1 MSLRSPSLLLARS
14 VILLVGSAAFAAP
27 SPVVVDFNYDIRP
40 ILSAKCYACHGQD
53 EAARKAKLRLDVRED
68 ALREHDDGT
77 PIVPGDTK
85 ASSLVQRITTHDEE
99 EIMPPP
105 KEGQPLT
112 AHEIH
117 LLTRWIAEGA
127 EYRPH
132 WAWQAPQR
140 PAVPESG
147 RSGPDGPSGLRNPID
162 HFILARVKAAGLH
175 ASPEAD
181 RHTLLRRASLDLT
194 GLPPSPEE
202 VATFIADTAP
212 EAYERAVDRLLASP
226 RFGEKWAR
234 LWLDLA
240 RYADSTGYGS
250 DALRLNIWPYRDWV
264 IAAFNR
270 NLPYDKFTIEQLAG
284 DLLPQPSQEQL
295 VATAFHRNTMTNIE
309 GGTVDEE
316 YRVAAVKDRIATTAQ
331 VWMGLTLQCAQCHTH
346 KFDPISQREYYQ
358 TFAIFNQTEDS
369 DRKDEAPTLPLPP
382 TAEDI
387 ARKAALEAAVKDAE
401 EKLAA
406 AQAKSDAELVE
417 WEAGLDKEKAPA
429 EIAAILAVAP
439 EQRDAAQKKKLVE
452 HHRALVP
459 AIGTLDKAAI
469 QKRKDLAAF
478 KSLAVPVLRELPAD
492 KRRETHLLTKGNYLA
507 PAEKLQPAVLTA
519 FGPVPEAPAP
529 TRLDFAQWLVSPAN
543 PLTARVAVNR
553 FWAQLFGTGIVETE
567 EDFGTQGALPS
578 HPELLDWLAVTFRS
592 GAEEG
597 GLAWDMKAL
606 LKLMVTSGTYRQSS
620 RVLPEHLEKDARNR
634 LLAHYP
640 RRRLEAE
647 QLRDQALAVAGLLS
661 PKIGGPSVYPPQP
674 EGLWRVAFNGGE
686 NAYKTSTGEDRYR
699 RGLYTIWRRTMP
711 YPSMTTFDAPSRES
725 CTLRRQ
731 PTNTPLQAFVTLND
745 PCFVECAQAF
755 ARRILKDGGATPEA
769 RLKWALETA
778 LARPATASQVASLG
792 RLLEAE
798 LAHYKEAAAD
808 AAKLA
813 ASATHP
819 LPAGADAAELA
830 AWTVVANTLLNLDA
844 FLTRS

>member
-1 MSLRSPSLLLARS
+1 MLLRSAALLLTAS
-14 VILLVGSAAFAAP
+14 AFLLFGSATAAP
-27 SPVVVDFNYDIRP
+27 PPVDFNYDIRP

-85 ASSLVQRITTHDEE
+85 ASALVQRITSHDPEE
-99 EIMPPP
+99 VMPPP

-112 AHEIH
+112 AREID
-117 LLTRWIAEGA
+117 LLSRWIAQGA
-127 EYRPH
+127 EYKQH
-132 WAWQAPQR
+132 WAWQAPVR
-140 PAVPESG
+140 PPLPAG
-147 RSGPDGPSGLRNPID
+147 GTNAKNGKNGNPID
-162 HFILARVKAAGLH
+162 AFVVARLQAAGLH

-181 RHTLLRRASLDLT
+181 RHTLLRRVSLDLT

-202 VATFIADTAP
+202 VAAFAGDTGP

-234 LWLDLA
+234 MWLDLA

-264 IAAFNR
+264 IQAFNR
-270 NLPYDKFTIEQLAG
+270 NLPYDQFTIEQLAG
-284 DLLPQPSQEQL
+284 DLLPNATQDQL
-295 VATAFHRNTMTNIE
+295 IATAFHRNTMTNIE

-358 TFAIFNQTEDS
+358 TYAIFNETEDA

-387 ARKAALEAAVKDAE
+387 AREAALKAGVADAE
-401 EKLAA
+401 QQLKT
-406 AQAKSDAELVE
+406 AQAASDDGLEK
-417 WEAGLDKEKAPA
+417 WEAGFDKSKASA
-429 EIAAILAVAP
+429 DVAAILGIPP
-439 EQRDAAQKKKLVE
+439 EQRDAAQKKKLLE
-452 HHRALVP
+452 YHRTLTPAL
-459 AIGTLDKAAI
+459 ADLDKKLAA
-469 QKRKDLAAF
+469 KRKELAAF
-478 KSLAVPVLRELPAD
+478 KPLAVPVMRELAAD

-507 PAEKLQPAVLTA
+507 PAELLQPAVLTA
-519 FGPVPEAPAP
+519 FGPVPETPAP
-529 TRLDFAQWLVSPAN
+529 TRLDFAQWLVSPEN

-592 GAEEG
+592 SAAEG

-606 LKLMVTSGTYRQSS
+606 LKLIVTSATYRQSS

-661 PKIGGPSVYPPQP
+661 PKLGGPSVYPPQP

-755 ARRILKDGGATPEA
+755 ARRIVKEGGATAEE
-769 RLKWALETA
+769 RVKWALETA
-778 LARPATASQVASLG
+778 LARPATEAQVASLA
-792 RLLEAE
+792 RLFEAE
-798 LAHYKEAAAD
+798 LAHYKEVAAD
-808 AAKLA
+808 ATKLA
-813 ASATHP
+813 TSATQP
-819 LPAGADAAELA
+819 LPAGADPVELA
-830 AWTVVANTLLNLDA
+830 AWTVVANTVLNLDA
-844 FLTRS
+844 FLTKS

>member
-1 MSLRSPSLLLARS
+1 MLLRSTLLLLAS
-14 VILLVGSAAFAAP
+14 SATFAAAAP
-27 SPVVVDFNYDIRP
+27 APVDFNYDIRP

-53 EAARKAKLRLDVRED
+53 GAARKAKLRLDVRED

-77 PIVPGDTK
+77 PIVPSDTK
-85 ASSLVQRITTHDEE
+85 ASALVQRITSHDPE

-112 AHEIH
+112 AREVD
-117 LLTRWIAEGA
+117 LLSRWIAQGA
-127 EYRPH
+127 EYKQH
-132 WAWQAPQR
+132 WAWQAPAR
-140 PAVPESG
+140 PPVPSVG
-147 RSGPDGPSGLRNPID
+147 SVRNPID
-162 HFILARVKAAGLH
+162 AFILARVQAAGLH

-181 RHTLLRRASLDLT
+181 RHTLLRRVSLDLT

-202 VATFIADTAP
+202 VLAFTSDAAP

-234 LWLDLA
+234 MWLDLA

-270 NLPYDKFTIEQLAG
+270 NLPYDRFTIEQLAG
-284 DLLPQPSQEQL
+284 DLLPQPAHDQL

-309 GGTVDEE
+309 GGTIDEE

-358 TFAIFNQTEDS
+358 TYAIFNQTEDA
-369 DRKDEAPTLPLPP
+369 DRKDEAPTLPMPP
-382 TAEDI
+382 IAEETAH
-387 ARKAALEAAVKDAE
+387 KAALETAVKDAE
-401 EKLAA
+401 QKLAE
-406 AQAKSDAELVE
+406 AQAKSDAELE
-417 WEAGLDKEKAPA
+417 TWEAGLDKEKAPA

-452 HHRALVP
+452 HHRALAP
-459 AIGTLDKAAI
+459 AIGTLDKALAT
-469 QKRKDLAAF
+469 KRKDLAAF
-478 KSLAVPVLRELPAD
+478 KPLAVPVMRELAAD

-507 PAEKLQPAVLTA
+507 PAEKLEPALLTA
-519 FGPVPEAPAP
+519 FGPAPEAPAP
-529 TRLDFAQWLVSPAN
+529 TRLEFAQWLVSPGN

-592 GAEEG
+592 SAAEG

-606 LKLMVTSGTYRQSS
+606 LKLIVTSATYRQSS

-634 LLAHYP
+634 LLSHYP
-640 RRRLEAE
+640 RHRLEAE

-661 PKIGGPSVYPPQP
+661 SKIGGPSVYPPQP

-755 ARRILKDGGATPEA
+755 ARRIVKDGGATPGS
-769 RLKWALETA
+769 RVRWALEVA
-778 LARPATASQVASLG
+778 LARPATEAQIASLS
-792 RLLEAE
+792 RLMEAE
-798 LAHYKEAAAD
+798 MAHFKEDAAD
-808 AAKLA
+808 ATKLA
-813 ASATHP
+813 TSATQP
-819 LPAGADAAELA
+819 LPAGADPVELA
-830 AWTVVANTLLNLDA
+830 AWTVVANTVLNLDA

>member
-1 MSLRSPSLLLARS
+1 MLSRSTLLLFAGPL
-14 VILLVGSAAFAAP
+14 LLVTGSGHVADAATP
-27 SPVVVDFNYDIRP
+27 PVDFNYDIRP

-53 EAARKAKLRLDVRED
+53 EAARKAKLRLDIRED
-68 ALREHDDGT
+68 ALKEHDDGT
-77 PIVPGDTK
+77 PIIPGNAK
-85 ASSLVQRITTHDEE
+85 ASALVQRITSHDPEE
-99 EIMPPP
+99 VMPPP
-105 KEGQPLT
+105 KEGEPLT
-112 AHEIH
+112 AREIG
-117 LLTRWIAEGA
+117 LLSRWIAEGA
-127 EYRPH
+127 EYKQH
-132 WAWQAPQR
+132 WAWQAPVR
-140 PAVPESG
+140 PSVPSV
-147 RSGPDGPSGLRNPID
+147 PSARNAID
-162 HFILARVKAAGLH
+162 TFILARVHAAGLR

-181 RHTLLRRASLDLT
+181 RHTLLRRVSLDLT
-194 GLPPSPEE
+194 GLPPSPAE
-202 VATFIADTAP
+202 VAAFVADTAP

-234 LWLDLA
+234 MWLDLA

-250 DALRLNIWPYRDWV
+250 DALRLNIWPYRDWL
-264 IAAFNR
+264 INAFNR
-270 NLPYDKFTIEQLAG
+270 NLPYDQFTIEQLAG
-284 DLLPQPSQEQL
+284 DLLPNATQDQII
-295 VATAFHRNTMTNIE
+295 ATAFHRNTMTNIE

-358 TFAIFNQTEDS
+358 TFAIFNQTEDA

-382 TAEDI
+382 TAED
-387 ARKAALEAAVKDAE
+387 AERKAALEAAVAE
-401 EKLAA
+401 ALQQLNA
-406 AQAKSDAELVE
+406 AQMKSNADLDT
-417 WEAGLDKEKAPA
+417 WEASLDRAKVPA
-429 EIAAILAVAP
+429 EVAAILAVAP
-439 EQRDAAQKKKLVE
+439 AQRDAAQNKKLE
-452 HHRALVP
+452 EYHRSVTPAL
-459 AIGTLDKAAI
+459 AELEKKLAA
-469 QKRKDLAAF
+469 KKKDLAAF
-478 KSLAVPVLRELPAD
+478 KSLAVPVMRELPAD

-507 PAEKLQPAVLTA
+507 PAELLQPAVLTA

-529 TRLDFAQWLVSPAN
+529 TRLEFARWLVSPGN

-592 GAEEG
+592 SAAEG
-597 GLAWDMKAL
+597 GLAWDVKAL
-606 LKLMVTSGTYRQSS
+606 LKLIVTSATYRQSS
-620 RVLPEHLEKDARNR
+620 RVLPEHLEKDTRNR
-634 LLAHYP
+634 LLSHYP

-661 PKIGGPSVYPPQP
+661 SKIGGPSVYPPQP

-755 ARRILKDGGATPEA
+755 ARRIVKEGGATPEA
-769 RLKWALETA
+769 RLRWALETA
-778 LARPATASQVASLG
+778 LARPATEGQVASLG

-798 LAHYKEAAAD
+798 VAHYKEAAAD
-808 AAKLA
+808 ATKLA
-813 ASATHP
+813 TSATQP
-819 LPAGADAAELA
+819 LPAGADPGQLA

-844 FLTRS
+844 FLTKS

>member
-1 MSLRSPSLLLARS
+1 MLFRSTLLL
-14 VILLVGSAAFAAP
+14 LTGSAAFAAAAP
-27 SPVVVDFNYDIRP
+27 APVDFNYDIRP
-40 ILSAKCYACHGQD
+40 IISAKCYACHGQD

-68 ALREHDDGT
+68 ALKEHEDGT

-85 ASSLVQRITTHDEE
+85 KSALVQRITSHDPEE
-99 EIMPPP
+99 VMPPP

-112 AHEIH
+112 PREVD
-117 LLTRWIAEGA
+117 LLSRWIAEGA
-127 EYRPH
+127 EYKQH
-132 WAWQAPQR
+132 WAWQAPVR
-140 PAVPESG
+140 PAVPSG
-147 RSGPDGPSGLRNPID
+147 GNDGRNGKNAIRNPID
-162 HFILARVKAAGLH
+162 AFVVARVRAAGLSP
-175 ASPEAD
+175 SPEAD
-181 RHTLLRRASLDLT
+181 RPTLLRRVSLDLT
-194 GLPPSPEE
+194 GLPPSPAE
-202 VATFIADTAP
+202 VAAFTADTAP

-270 NLPYDKFTIEQLAG
+270 NLPYDRFTIEQLAG
-284 DLLPQPSQEQL
+284 DLLPGATQDQL

-358 TFAIFNQTEDS
+358 TFAIFNQTEDA

-401 EKLAA
+401 EKLTA
-406 AQAKSDAELVE
+406 AQAKSDAELE
-417 WEAGLDKEKAPA
+417 AWEAGLDKEKAPA

-439 EQRDAAQKKKLVE
+439 ELRDAAQNKKLVE

-459 AIGTLDKAAI
+459 AIGTLDKALA
-469 QKRKDLAAF
+469 QKRKDLAGF
-478 KSLAVPVLRELPAD
+478 RSLAVPYMKELPPD
-492 KRRETHLLTKGNYLA
+492 KQRETHLLTKGNYLA
-507 PAEKLQPAVLTA
+507 PADKLQPAVLTA
-519 FGPVPEAPAP
+519 FGPVPEAPTP
-529 TRLDFAQWLVSPAN
+529 TRLDFAQWLVSPGN

-553 FWAQLFGTGIVETE
+553 FWSQLFGTGIVETE

-592 GAEEG
+592 SAAEG

-606 LKLMVTSGTYRQSS
+606 LKLIVTSATYRQSS
-620 RVLPEHLEKDARNR
+620 RVLPEHLEKDPRNR
-634 LLAHYP
+634 LLSHYP

-674 EGLWRVAFNGGE
+674 DGLWRVAFNGGE

-755 ARRILKDGGATPEA
+755 ARRIVKDGGATPEA
-769 RLKWALETA
+769 RSKWALETA
-778 LARPATASQVASLG
+778 LARPATEAQMASLS
-792 RLLEAE
+792 RLLEEE
-798 LAHYKEAAAD
+798 LAHFKEAASD
-808 AAKLA
+808 ATKLA
-813 ASATHP
+813 TSATQP
-819 LPAGADAAELA
+819 LPAGADPVELA

-844 FLTRS
+844 FLTKS